1 MANQKTWL
9 PQLLKFG
16 QRLCNYI
23 RKYENQIKRTLP
35 EENWGLLTAVLV
47 ACDALEVA
55 IIALLP
61 PDV

>member
-1 MANQKTWL
+1 MKTYL

-16 QRLCNYI
+16 QRLCGYI
-23 RKYENQIKRTLP
+23 RRYEDKIKQTLP
-35 EENWGLLTAVLV
+35 EESWPLLAAVLV

-55 IIALLP
+55 IMLLIP